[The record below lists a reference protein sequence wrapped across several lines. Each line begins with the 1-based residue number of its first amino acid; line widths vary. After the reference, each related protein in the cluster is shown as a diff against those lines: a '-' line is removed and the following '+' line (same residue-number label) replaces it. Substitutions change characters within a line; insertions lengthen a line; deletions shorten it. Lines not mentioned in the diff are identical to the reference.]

1 MRSRCIRK
9 NGADPPCESALRFCS
24 TVSFTSSAVISP
36 NLSWNCTPE
45 RSLKVQ
51 VRSSFEGFHS
61 VASPGRYSNVLG
73 SRMISGSCMQSHS
86 VFSDWLERQA
96 NGVSIPHCPTA
107 TTRRSPA
114 APARDGDM
122 NGPPRSAAALVEAP
136 FRNAR
141 RLIDWA
147 IVLPPRS
154 PSIAGGV
161 GWDGNACAEHAPV
174 STPAI
179 TTKALQLLNCAL
191 EREARVY
198 GFRVASRRV
207 SWDLPPGCARPRLRR
222 A

>member
-1 MRSRCIRK
+1 
-9 NGADPPCESALRFCS
+9 
-24 TVSFTSSAVISP
+24 
-36 NLSWNCTPE
+36 
-45 RSLKVQ
+45 
-51 VRSSFEGFHS
+51 
-61 VASPGRYSNVLG
+61 
-73 SRMISGSCMQSHS
+73 MISGSCMQSHS

-161 GWDGNACAEHAPV
+161 GRDGNACAEHAPV
-174 STPAI
+174 STPAT

-198 GFRVASRRV
+198 EFRVASRRV
-207 SWDLPPGCARPRLRR
+207 SWDLPPACTRPRLRR
-222 A
+222 ACSEQECAGDNHVKQIAAGLDP